1 VDELVLVPLNPY
13 EVCAL
18 ARYLDHCTKDTP
30 VEVPDGPLD
39 RAIRTVQDAAENV
52 NQHDRSERRA

>member
-1 VDELVLVPLNPY
+1 VPELLVIALNPY

-18 ARYLDHCTKDTP
+18 ARYLDHVQRTTP

-39 RAIRTVQDAAENV
+39 RAINTVCDAAATVIND
-52 NQHDRSERRA
+52 DRAGRHA